1 MCLAIPGQ
9 IIELDGDEALVDFK
23 GNRMKVAV
31 MLVPEASEQ
40 DWVLVH
46 AGFAI
51 TLIDEEEARITWSY
65 LDEISELK
73 RREGTEA
80 AEDSDA

>member
-23 GNRMKVAV
+23 GNRMKVATL
-31 MLVPEASEQ
+31 LVPEASEQ

-73 RREGTEA
+73 QREGA
-80 AEDSDA
+80 DPAGNDDA

>member
-9 IIELDGDEALVDFK
+9 IIELVGSEALVDFK
-23 GNRMKVAV
+23 GNRMKVAT
-31 MLVPEASEQ
+31 MLVPEASER

-65 LDEISELK
+65 LDEISELQQ
-73 RREGTEA
+73 REA
-80 AEDSDA
+80 AD

>member
-9 IIELDGDEALVDFK
+9 IIELTGSEALVDFK
-23 GNRMKVAV
+23 GNRMKVAT
-31 MLVPEASEQ
+31 MLVPEASER

-65 LDEISELK
+65 LDEISELQQ
-73 RREGTEA
+73 REA
-80 AEDSDA
+80 ADKAGEGDA

>member
-23 GNRMKVAV
+23 GNRMKVATL
-31 MLVPEASEQ
+31 LVPEASEQ

-73 RREGTEA
+73 QREGA
-80 AEDSDA
+80 DPAQVP

>member
-23 GNRMKVAV
+23 GNRMKVAI

-73 RREGTEA
+73 QREGTEA

>member
-9 IIELDGDEALVDFK
+9 IIELTGSEALVDFK
-23 GNRMKVAV
+23 GNRMKVAT
-31 MLVPEASEQ
+31 MLVPEASER

-65 LDEISELK
+65 LDEISELQQ
-73 RREGTEA
+73 REAGDQA
-80 AEDSDA
+80 GDGDA